1 MTGAT
6 AAILTALLTL
16 TGDSTDEDRWV
27 GNIGGPFA
35 EASRTALMVART
47 AWATA
52 EQAPQVQAVR
62 EEAVT
67 EAEKRLHAG
76 LQKMA
81 GFTAAPEAGDALR
94 GNLLPPVANR
104 PLNAGFG
111 LRPRFSSPTEARHT
125 GLSFSVKGDEPV
137 VACARGVVAQSVIV
151 PGLGRLL
158 IVEHGNQLLS
168 VYAGLSSISVVV
180 GRPVAAGDQLGM
192 AGERSV
198 YGQREL
204 YFELRQAGIPV
215 DPLRWFRPNRLA
227 APKLIPPWRQP
238 PPARASNP

>member
-6 AAILTALLTL
+6 AAILTALLAL
-16 TGDSTDEDRWV
+16 AGDSSDEDRWV

-35 EASRTALMVART
+35 EASRAALLVART

-52 EQAPQVQAVR
+52 EQAPEVQAVR

-137 VACARGVVAQSVIV
+137 VACARGVVAQSVTV

-158 IVEHGNQLLS
+158 ILEHGNQLLS
-168 VYAGLSSISVVV
+168 VYAGLSSVSVAV

-204 YFELRQAGIPV
+204 YFELRQAGIPL

>member
-6 AAILTALLTL
+6 AAMLTALLAL
-16 TGDSTDEDRWV
+16 TGESTDEDRWV

-52 EQAPQVQAVR
+52 EQAPEVQAVR

-76 LQKMA
+76 LQQMA
-81 GFTAAPEAGDALR
+81 GFTAAREPGDALR

-111 LRPRFSSPTEARHT
+111 LRPRFSSRLRLDL
-125 GLSFSVKGDEPV
+125 GCGGD
-137 VACARGVVAQSVIV
+137 
-151 PGLGRLL
+151 
-158 IVEHGNQLLS
+158 
-168 VYAGLSSISVVV
+168 
-180 GRPVAAGDQLGM
+180 
-192 AGERSV
+192 
-198 YGQREL
+198 
-204 YFELRQAGIPV
+204 
-215 DPLRWFRPNRLA
+215 
-227 APKLIPPWRQP
+227 
-238 PPARASNP
+238 